1 MRRGCH
7 PLLKG
12 VKENNKYK
20 HGFTAYEMDSL
31 TSICEVVLPSLP
43 MDIDAMKKLRKE
55 DQHDDDDDDVSI
67 KNVESFFNISASQ
80 YPIPHEVAEMLLKR
94 GVTEAVILIRVI
106 LWLLATRL
114 GTLLIC
120 GLLCLSKEWPFI
132 NNFSSMSLDKRE
144 KIVQRGLKHKFLT
157 PFRLTFAYIK
167 VLCLFVFFSQVDE
180 NGENPAWKAIG
191 YEVSS
196 ADEKTT
202 NATKKRPLEKGIIET
217 IHENYSTLQQSLI
230 NKGLNVTLDSKN
242 NTLKIKCDA
251 VVVGSGSGGGVAA
264 SVLSNAGH
272 KVVVLEK
279 GNYFVPEDYSSL
291 EGPSMDQ
298 QYECGGM
305 LASVDSRILVLAGS
319 TVGGG
324 SAVNW
329 SACIRTPKK
338 VLKEWSEEHKL
349 SIFSSLEYL
358 SAMETVCE
366 RIGVN
371 ENCTQEGLQNQVL
384 RRGCQN
390 LGIKVDYVPRNSSG
404 SNHYC
409 GSCGYGCPKG
419 EKQGTQVTWLV
430 DAVEKGA
437 VIITGCKAERFLF
450 ERNYKN
456 GNTRKKKCFGVLA
469 NTLNGRV
476 TMKLHIEAKVTIS
489 AGGALLTPPL
499 MISSGLKN
507 KNIGRNLHLHPVL
520 MTWGYFPES
529 KSDIKGKVYEGGII
543 TSVHKVLSSSSSSSS
558 SDDSK
563 SDTRAIIETPL
574 LGPASFA
581 SLCPWESG
589 LDFKQ
594 RMLKFPRTSHLI
606 TIIRDKASGKV
617 TTEGRIR
624 YRLDS
629 TDKENMRAGLQQAVR
644 ILIAA
649 GAVEVGTHRSDGQRI
664 KINENTSEKEIEEFI
679 DSVCPMDGAL
689 LIGEKWN
696 LYSSAHQMGSCRM
709 GVNQK
714 EGAVDENGESWE
726 AENLFV
732 CDASVLPTAVG
743 VNPMITIQ
751 STAYCISSRIVDFL
765 RKGQESRDC

>member
-1 MRRGCH
+1 
-7 PLLKG
+7 
-12 VKENNKYK
+12 
-20 HGFTAYEMDSL
+20 MDSL

-43 MDIDAMKKLRKE
+43 MDIDALKKLRKE
-55 DQHDDDDDDVSI
+55 DQDDEDEDVSI
-67 KNVESFFNISASQ
+67 KNVQSFFNTSASQ
-80 YPIPHEVAEMLLKR
+80 YQIPHEVAEMLLKR
-94 GVTEAVILIRVI
+94 GVTEAVVLIRVI

-144 KIVQRGLKHKFLT
+144 KIMQRGLKHKFLT
-157 PFRLTFAYIK
+157 PFRLAFAYIK
-167 VLCLFVFFSQVDE
+167 VLCLFVFFSRVDE
-180 NGENPAWKAIG
+180 NGDNPSWKAIG
-191 YEVSS
+191 YEVLS
-196 ADEKTT
+196 AKEKTT
-202 NATKKRPLEKGIIET
+202 NVNKKRPLEKGIIET
-217 IHENYSTLQQSLI
+217 MHENDSTLQRSLI

-272 KVVVLEK
+272 KVLVLEK

-324 SAVNW
+324 SAVN
-329 SACIRTPKK
+329 C
-338 VLKEWSEEHKL
+338 
-349 SIFSSLEYL
+349 
-358 SAMETVCE
+358 
-366 RIGVN
+366 
-371 ENCTQEGLQNQVL
+371 
-384 RRGCQN
+384 
-390 LGIKVDYVPRNSSG
+390 
-404 SNHYC
+404 
-409 GSCGYGCPKG
+409 
-419 EKQGTQVTWLV
+419 
-430 DAVEKGA
+430 
-437 VIITGCKAERFLF
+437 
-450 ERNYKN
+450 
-456 GNTRKKKCFGVLA
+456 
-469 NTLNGRV
+469 
-476 TMKLHIEAKVTIS
+476 
-489 AGGALLTPPL
+489 
-499 MISSGLKN
+499 GLKN

-529 KSDIKGKVYEGGII
+529 KSNLKGKVYEGGII
-543 TSVHKVLSSSSSSSS
+543 TSVHKVLSSP

-574 LGPASFA
+574 LGPSSFA

-594 RMLKFPRTSHLI
+594 RMLKFSRTSHLI
-606 TIIRDKASGKV
+606 TIIRDKSSGKV
-617 TTEGRIR
+617 TTEGRIS
-624 YRLDS
+624 YKLDS
-629 TDKENMRAGLQQAVR
+629 TDKENMRAGLQQAIR

-664 KINENTSEKEIEEFI
+664 KINENISEKKIEEFI
-679 DSVCPMDGAL
+679 NDVCPMDGAL
-689 LIGEKWN
+689 WPGESWN

-714 EGAVDENGESWE
+714 EGVVDENGESWE
-726 AENLFV
+726 AEGLFV

-751 STAYCISSRIVDFL
+751 STACCISSRIVDFL
-765 RKGQESRDC
+765 KKGQESKDC

>member
-1 MRRGCH
+1 MRRECH
-7 PLLKG
+7 PLLRG
-12 VKENNKYK
+12 VRENSQYK
-20 HGFTAYEMDSL
+20 HGFSAYEMDSL

-43 MDIDAMKKLRKE
+43 MDIDAMKKLKKE
-55 DQHDDDDDDVSI
+55 DQHDVDDDISI
-67 KNVESFFNISASQ
+67 KMSFFKISASQ
-80 YPIPHEVAEMLLKR
+80 YPIPHEV
-94 GVTEAVILIRVI
+94 
-106 LWLLATRL
+106 
-114 GTLLIC
+114 
-120 GLLCLSKEWPFI
+120 
-132 NNFSSMSLDKRE
+132 
-144 KIVQRGLKHKFLT
+144 
-157 PFRLTFAYIK
+157 
-167 VLCLFVFFSQVDE
+167 DE
-180 NGENPAWKAIG
+180 NGDNPAWKAIG
-191 YEVSS
+191 YVVSS
-196 ADEKTT
+196 GDEKTT
-202 NATKKRPLEKGIIET
+202 NVTKMRPLEKGIIET
-217 IHENYSTLQQSLI
+217 MHENDSTLQQSLI

-264 SVLSNAGH
+264 YVLSNAGH
-272 KVVVLEK
+272 KVLVLEK

-358 SAMETVCE
+358 SAMETVF
-366 RIGVN
+366 
-371 ENCTQEGLQNQVL
+371 
-384 RRGCQN
+384 
-390 LGIKVDYVPRNSSG
+390 DYVPRNSSG
-404 SNHYC
+404 NNHYC

-419 EKQGTQVTWLV
+419 EKQETQITWLV

-450 ERNYKN
+450 ESNYKN
-456 GNTRKKKCFGVLA
+456 GNARKKKCLGVFA
-469 NTLNGRV
+469 KTLKSRV
-476 TMKLHIEAKVTIS
+476 TMKLQIEAKVTIS

-529 KSDIKGKVYEGGII
+529 KSDFKGKVYEEGII
-543 TSVHKVLSSSSSSSS
+543 TSVHKVLSSSTC
-558 SDDSK
+558 DDLK
-563 SDTRAIIETPL
+563 SDIRAIIETPL
-574 LGPASFA
+574 LGPTSFA
-581 SLCPWESG
+581 SLCPWESR

-594 RMLKFPRTSHLI
+594 RMLNFPRTSHLI
-606 TIIRDKASGKV
+606 TIIRDKSSGQV
-617 TTEGRIR
+617 TKEGRVS
-624 YRLDS
+624 YKLDS
-629 TDKENMRAGLQQAVR
+629 TDKANMRAGLQQAVR

-649 GAVEVGTHRSDGQRI
+649 GAVEVGTHKSDGQRI
-664 KINENTSEKEIEEFI
+664 RINENISEDEIEEFI
-679 DSVCPMDGAL
+679 DSVCPMDGVL
-689 LIGEKWN
+689 WPGESWN
-696 LYSSAHQMGSCRM
+696 LYSSAHQIGSCRM
-709 GVNQK
+709 GVNQN
-714 EGAVDENGESWE
+714 EGVVDENGESWE
-726 AENLFV
+726 AEGLFV
-732 CDASVLPTAVG
+732 CDASVLPTAIG

-765 RKGQESRDC
+765 RKGQE